1 MPTEFRLPE
10 LGEGIAEADVIRV
23 LVHEGDTITVGQAVA
38 TIETEKATVDVPSE
52 VAGTVTSIAVKEGQ
66 TVSPGT
72 VILAVDAVA
81 PAQAAPAAPTPE
93 AQPAAA
99 TPAPTP
105 EPVSQPAPTQP
116 VPAPAPAAEPRAPQP
131 ETPEPA
137 AAASTPAQPATPP
150 PAPAAPSGAF
160 AAPSVRLFAREIGID
175 IATVTGSGP
184 GGGIDI
190 EDVKRHARE
199 HASGGTSASSHTS
212 PQLPDFSAF
221 GPVSRE
227 PLSRFRRTV
236 ARNIAT
242 SATEIPQVTLF
253 ASADIGAFEAVRRA
267 HRDEASK
274 AGGTITNLVIL
285 VKLIA
290 LALREFPHFNA
301 SIDMQ
306 ADELVLK
313 DYVHVGLAVDTDRGL
328 AVSVF
333 RDADKKSLAELAVDL
348 KGIIE
353 RSKANTMTIE
363 EMRGSTFTISTLE
376 SMGIG
381 HFTPLVNWPEVAI
394 LGVGRGTDLPSYEN
408 DELHARRRWALSL
421 SLDHRVVD
429 GADGARFLSW
439 LVNAIQQP
447 TMLDTGDAS

>member
-1 MPTEFRLPE
+1 PLRPPPPLRPTT
-10 LGEGIAEADVIRV
+10 AN
-23 LVHEGDTITVGQAVA
+23 
-38 TIETEKATVDVPSE
+38 
-52 VAGTVTSIAVKEGQ
+52 
-66 TVSPGT
+66 
-72 VILAVDAVA
+72 
-81 PAQAAPAAPTPE
+81 AA
-93 AQPAAA
+93 
-99 TPAPTP
+99 
-105 EPVSQPAPTQP
+105 
-116 VPAPAPAAEPRAPQP
+116 
-131 ETPEPA
+131 
-137 AAASTPAQPATPP
+137 PAQPATPP
-150 PAPAAPSGAF
+150 PAPAARSGAF
-160 AAPSVRLFAREIGID
+160 AAPSVRLFAREIGVD
-175 IATVTGSGP
+175 IATVTGSAP
-184 GGGIDI
+184 GGRIDI

-199 HASGGTSASSHTS
+199 HTSSAASTSSYA
-212 PQLPDFSAF
+212 PQALPDFSAF
-221 GPVSRE
+221 GPVARE

-236 ARNIAT
+236 ARNMVT
-242 SATEIPQVTLF
+242 SASEIPQVTLF

-274 AGGTITNLVIL
+274 AGSTITNLVIL

-313 DYVHVGLAVDTDRGL
+313 DYVHIGLAVDTDRGL

-394 LGVGRGTDLPSYEN
+394 LGVGRDTDLPSYEN

-447 TMLDTGDAS
+447 SMLDAGGAS